1 MQKHYLNKL
10 VAVLGFSFF
19 CSYSLVAAPQEVV
32 ADFTAQLIKKEQGP
46 VVVFIYADYCGAC
59 KKAKEELPEII
70 KSCGKNISFY
80 QSNAQDPFGMGFL
93 NSHNI
98 LEQEVKSIPLFVIR
112 KNGKIAYSQVGYPG
126 KEKLVQMIKKYS

>member
-10 VAVLGFSFF
+10 RAILIFNCFLFNSIL
-19 CSYSLVAAPQEVV
+19 STPQEVV

-80 QSNAQDPFGMGFL
+80 QSNTQDHFGMGFL

-98 LEQEVKSIPLFVIR
+98 LEQEVNSIPLFVIR
-112 KNGKIAYSQVGYPG
+112 KNGKITYSQVGYPG
-126 KEKLVQMIKKYS
+126 KEKLIQMIKKYS